1 MYTGGAFVRA
11 DVLVEDGVVAGV
23 GDLSVS
29 QAETVDVSGKHLLH
43 RYGKQCGG
51 PGRLYDGLHDAQPQ
65 SGARY
70 GGASGGAA

>member
-29 QAETVDVSGKHLLH
+29 QAETVDVSGKHLL
-43 RYGKQCGG
+43 
-51 PGRLYDGLHDAQPQ
+51 PG
-65 SGARY
+65 
-70 GGASGGAA
+70 

>member
-29 QAETVDVSGKHLLH
+29 QAETVDVSGKHLL
-43 RYGKQCGG
+43 
-51 PGRLYDGLHDAQPQ
+51 PGLVDVHVHFREPGFSYKETIAT
-65 SGARY
+65 
-70 GGASGGAA
+70 